1 MYNLNQTYEILDRY
15 KDVMDVAEDME
26 MYNQSKRLLERYNR
40 DKAISQIQKIIGKY
54 ESEINDAGFFDNH
67 IVIRRANCESW
78 NDVDVMQTLLYLSVR
93 IPIYACIHSGK
104 EQLAKKLFCELNSVL

>member
-1 MYNLNQTYEILDRY
+1 MYNLNQTSEILDRY
-15 KDVMDVAEDME
+15 KDIMDIAEDIE
-26 MYNQSKRLLERYNR
+26 MYNQSKKLLERYNR

-54 ESEINDAGFFDNH
+54 ESEINYAGFFDNH
-67 IVIRRANCESW
+67 VVIHRVNYESW

-104 EQLAKKLFCELNSVL
+104 KQLAKKLFDEIK